1 MIKLFRRV
9 RQRLLT
15 ENKFSR
21 YFLYGVGEILLVVI
35 GILIAVQINAW
46 HENRTLKINET
57 NILSQL
63 NIDLKENHKELLEL
77 YEFMEVSNLFGK
89 KILNHLQ
96 YKNEVTYSLRYWV
109 EGFGS
114 NNIFNNANTTY
125 KNLEN
130 SSNNII
136 SNDSLRLRITLMY
149 ELDFSNVHRRE
160 AMLYAEYFPNYK
172 KELLKN
178 FKISPVMNQW
188 LDEATLEIN
197 TPINL
202 KELKQNESYKNALVD
217 LYNFRALRLKWLKK
231 SLVDLEQ
238 LIKAIDCEIKETL
251 T

>member
-21 YFLYGVGEILLVVI
+21 YLLYGIGEVLLVVI

-46 HENRTLKINET
+46 HGNRTLKINEA

-63 NIDLKENHKELLEL
+63 NIDLRENYKELSGIHED
-77 YEFMEVSNLFGK
+77 MEASNVYGK
-89 KILNHLQ
+89 NILNHLQ
-96 YKNEVTYSLRYWV
+96 HKNEVTDSLRYWV
-109 EGFGS
+109 EGFS
-114 NNIFNNANTTY
+114 SEYIFNNANTTY

-149 ELDFSNVHRRE
+149 EREFANVHRRE
-160 AMLYAEYFPNYK
+160 VMLYTEYLSNYK
-172 KELLKN
+172 KELLEN
-178 FKISPVMNQW
+178 FKTSPVMNQW
-188 LDEATLEIN
+188 LDEATLEVN

-202 KELKQNESYKNALVD
+202 EDLKQNESYKNTLVE
-217 LYNFRALRLKWLKK
+217 LYNFRALRLKWLKE
-231 SLVDLEQ
+231 SILDLEN
-238 LIKAIDCEIKETL
+238 LIKDIDKEIKK
-251 T
+251 

>member
-89 KILNHLQ
+89 K
-96 YKNEVTYSLRYWV
+96 
-109 EGFGS
+109 
-114 NNIFNNANTTY
+114 NI
-125 KNLEN
+125 
-130 SSNNII
+130 
-136 SNDSLRLRITLMY
+136 
-149 ELDFSNVHRRE
+149 
-160 AMLYAEYFPNYK
+160 
-172 KELLKN
+172 
-178 FKISPVMNQW
+178 
-188 LDEATLEIN
+188 
-197 TPINL
+197 
-202 KELKQNESYKNALVD
+202 
-217 LYNFRALRLKWLKK
+217 K
-231 SLVDLEQ
+231 SFTV
-238 LIKAIDCEIKETL
+238 
-251 T
+251 